1 MPAQSEGIIKN
12 TMHIILLHPHR
23 DQSRHLRLPPGLPWI
38 LALVLVVTPVMVGVG
53 AYYGVRYLEDPV
65 ITEDTAQRWQARIE
79 EQRTQLEQLRQR
91 SDEQLKA
98 QTRKLADMQ
107 GRLVRLDALGERLV
121 DVADIRSDEFDFQ
134 AAPAVGG
141 PQMPDTE
148 SSEYRPPAFVDTLD
162 QMQRTLSRREQQ
174 MEILDGLMKD
184 RQLEQKSALSGRP
197 ITDGWMSSRYGYRTD
212 PFSGKL
218 AMHEGMDFAGKEGS
232 DVVATASGV
241 VTYADERWGYGK
253 LVEINHG
260 DGFTTRYGHAKE
272 IAVEAGD
279 IVKPG
284 QVVARMGNSGRST
297 GPHVHYE
304 VLKDGQPV
312 DPRPYIYRKR

>member
-1 MPAQSEGIIKN
+1 
-12 TMHIILLHPHR
+12 MHIILLHPHR
-23 DQSRHLRLPPGLPWI
+23 DQSRHLRLPRGLPWM
-38 LALVLVVTPVMVGVG
+38 LALGLVVLPALAGVG

-65 ITEDTAQRWQARIE
+65 ITEDTAERWQNRIR
-79 EQRTQLEQLRQR
+79 EQQAELQDLRER
-91 SDEQLKA
+91 SEEQLKA
-98 QTRKLADMQ
+98 QTRKLAEMQ

-134 AAPAVGG
+134 APSAMGG
-141 PQMPDTE
+141 PQAPDAA
-148 SSEYRPPAFVDTLD
+148 SSDYEPPAFVDTLD
-162 QMQRTLSRREQQ
+162 NLSRTLSRREQQ

-184 RQLEQKSALSGRP
+184 RRLEQKSSLSGRP

-272 IAVEAGD
+272 ITVEPGD

-304 VLKDGQPV
+304 VRKDGEPV

>member
-1 MPAQSEGIIKN
+1 M
-12 TMHIILLHPHR
+12 
-23 DQSRHLRLPPGLPWI
+23 
-38 LALVLVVTPVMVGVG
+38 LALGLVVLPALAGVG

-65 ITEDTAQRWQARIE
+65 ITEDAAERWQNRIREQQARI
-79 EQRTQLEQLRQR
+79 QDLRER
-91 SDEQLKA
+91 SEEQLKA
-98 QTRKLADMQ
+98 QTRKLAEMQ
-107 GRLVRLDALGERLV
+107 ARLVRLDALGERLV
-121 DVADIRSDEFDFQ
+121 DVADISSDEFDF
-134 AAPAVGG
+134 AAPSAVGG
-141 PQMPDTE
+141 PQAPDAA
-148 SSEYRPPAFVDTLD
+148 SSNYEPPAFVDTLD
-162 QMQRTLSRREQQ
+162 NLARTLSRREQQ

-184 RQLEQKSALSGRP
+184 RRLEQKSSLSGRP

-272 IAVEAGD
+272 ITVEPGD

-284 QVVARMGNSGRST
+284 QVVARMGKTGRST

-304 VLKDGQPV
+304 VRKDGEPV
-312 DPRPYIYRKR
+312 DPRPYIYRQR

>member
-1 MPAQSEGIIKN
+1 
-12 TMHIILLHPHR
+12 MHIILLHPHR
-23 DQSRHLRLPPGLPWI
+23 DQSRHLRLPRGLPWM
-38 LALVLVVTPVMVGVG
+38 LALGLVVLPALAGVG
-53 AYYGVRYLEDPV
+53 TYYGVRYLEDPV
-65 ITEDTAQRWQARIE
+65 ITEDSAERWQNRIR
-79 EQRTQLEQLRQR
+79 EQQAQIQDLRER
-91 SDEQLKA
+91 SEEQLKA
-98 QTRKLADMQ
+98 QTRKLAEMQ

-134 AAPAVGG
+134 APSAMGG
-141 PQMPDTE
+141 PQAPDAA
-148 SSEYRPPAFVDTLD
+148 SSNYQPPAFVDTLD
-162 QMQRTLSRREQQ
+162 NLSRTLSRREQQ

-184 RQLEQKSALSGRP
+184 RRLEQKSSLSGRP

-260 DGFTTRYGHAKE
+260 DGFTTRYGHARE
-272 IAVEAGD
+272 ITVEAGD

-304 VLKDGQPV
+304 VRKDGQPV

>member
-1 MPAQSEGIIKN
+1 
-12 TMHIILLHPHR
+12 MHIILLHPHR
-23 DQSRHLRLPPGLPWI
+23 DQSRHLHLPRGLPWI
-38 LALVLVVTPVMVGVG
+38 LALVLVVVPVVSGVG

-65 ITEDTAQRWQARIE
+65 ITEETAQRWQARIE
-79 EQRTQLEQLRQR
+79 KQQQELKQLRKR
-91 SDEQLKA
+91 SEEQLKA

-121 DVADIRSDEFDFQ
+121 DVADISSDEFDFDK
-134 AAPAVGG
+134 PSAVGG
-141 PQMPDTE
+141 PQMPDQA
-148 SSEYRPPAFVDTLD
+148 SSDYRPPAFVDTLD
-162 QMQRTLSRREQQ
+162 QMQDTLTRREQQ

-184 RQLEQKSALSGRP
+184 RQLEQKSSLSGRP
-197 ITDGWMSSRYGYRTD
+197 ITDGWMSSRFGYRTD

-241 VTYADERWGYGK
+241 VTHADKRWGYGK

-272 IAVEAGD
+272 IVVEAGD

-284 QVVARMGNSGRST
+284 QVVARMGDSGRST

-304 VLKDGQPV
+304 VRKDGEPV